1 MTERDP
7 IRRDPILQA
16 FEQQRPHLRAVAYRM
31 LGSTGEADDAVQE
44 AWLRLDRSDAAE
56 IENLGG
62 WLTTVVARI
71 CLNMLRARNTRRE
84 QPLDL
89 RMPDPIVDPI
99 DGTDPEHEALLADSV
114 GIAMLMVL
122 ETLNPAE
129 RLAFVLHDMFGVP
142 FDEIAPLVDRTPD
155 AARQLASRGRRRL
168 RAADPEP
175 DVDLDGQRE
184 VVEAFVAASRE
195 GDFER
200 LTSLLHPG
208 VVLRADFGPGRA
220 PQEIRGAEAVV
231 AQARTFAGLGLKG
244 HLVRVNGQ
252 IGTVA
257 LRNGEPFSVG
267 AMRVREGRIV
277 EIDFLADP
285 IRLAELDLSWLP
297 A

>member
-1 MTERDP
+1 MND
-7 IRRDPILQA
+7 RDPILSA
-16 FEQQRPHLRAVAYRM
+16 FEEQRPHLRAVAYRM

-44 AWLRLDRSDAAE
+44 AWLRLDRSDAAA

-71 CLNMLRARNTRRE
+71 CLNMLRSRNTRRE

-89 RMPDPIVDPI
+89 HVPDPIVEPI
-99 DGTDPEHEALLADSV
+99 DSTDPEQEALLADSV

-168 RAADPEP
+168 QAADPES
-175 DVDLDGQRE
+175 DADLEGQRE
-184 VVEAFVAASRE
+184 VVEAFIAAARQGE
-195 GDFER
+195 FDR
-200 LTSLLHPG
+200 LVNVLHPD
-208 VVLRADFGPGRA
+208 VVLRADFGPGREA
-220 PQEIRGAEAVV
+220 QELRGVEAVT
-231 AQARTFAGLGLKG
+231 AQARTFAGMGARG
-244 HLVRVNGQ
+244 HIVRVNGGV
-252 IGTVA
+252 GTVA
-257 LRNGEPFSVG
+257 FLDGKPFSVG
-267 AMRVREGRIV
+267 AIRVRDGQIV

-285 IRLAELDLSWLP
+285 DRLAGLDLTWL
-297 A
+297 AA